1 MIAPA
6 AYPSMTHEPRLMRE
20 LRDLIAGRRVAALG
34 TLDAADPAQPFVSMV
49 PYAVWPGGPAL
60 VVHLSGL
67 AAHTRNLQVQPR
79 ASLLVMAA
87 ETPGEPVHALPRVS
101 LDVVADTPA
110 RDSAGWQAAREAYLV
125 RFPEAEPMTTLGDF
139 RFVLLRPTGAR
150 QVAGFG
156 AARSVD
162 GEEVARVLGA

>member
-1 MIAPA
+1 
-6 AYPSMTHEPRLMRE
+6 MTHEPRLMRE
-20 LRDLIAGRRVAALG
+20 LRDLITGRRVAALG

-110 RDSAGWQAAREAYLV
+110 RDSAGWQAARGAYLA

-162 GEEVARVLGA
+162 GEELARVLGA